1 MASTLGNGITAVMTR
16 WASLTPPDEPSRT
29 YWLADVANVPDGGA
43 GHRAV
48 WFEIPS
54 GGQIQ
59 AFGSQVSTV
68 DHEVRAHVRI
78 AAAGV
83 AMDVAP
89 GWFAAHAVQLL
100 NSANR
105 IASGSLGTGIR
116 LIRATRYEVVAL
128 AQANPE
134 TGEAEANGDFEIII
148 PLQIRAEE
156 ADG

>member
-1 MASTLGNGITAVMTR
+1 MASVLGNGIAAVMTR
-16 WASLTPPDEPSRT
+16 WAAITPPDEPSRT
-29 YWLADVANVPDGGA
+29 YWLADVANIPQGSS

-48 WFEIPS
+48 WFEVPS

-59 AFGSQVSTV
+59 AFGSQVSTL

-78 AAAGV
+78 SAIGV
-83 AMDVAP
+83 ALDAAP
-89 GWFAAHAVQLL
+89 AWFAAHAVQLL

-116 LIRATRYEVVAL
+116 LIRAMRYEVVAL
-128 AQANPE
+128 AEANPE